1 MRYQL
6 AELNIAKLRAPLD
19 TPLLADFVNGLAR
32 INATADHSDGF
43 VWRLM
48 GDGGDDATALRPF
61 PDAEIIVNMSVWQN
75 VEALQAYTYASD
87 HVDFFRRR
95 AEWFDKLSTPAF
107 VLWWIPQGH
116 IPTLAEAK
124 TRLDALAAHG
134 PTPYAFTFRQRYT
147 VEDWLAHPPQP
158 TA

>member
-1 MRYQL
+1 MSYHL
-6 AELNIAKLRAPLD
+6 AELNIAKLRAPLES
-19 TPLLADFVNGLAR
+19 PLLADFVNGLAR
-32 INATADHSDGF
+32 INAAADHSDGF
-43 VWRLM
+43 VWRLV

-61 PDAEIIVNMSVWQN
+61 PDAEIIINLSVWQS
-75 VEALQAYTYASD
+75 VEALHAYTYKSD
-87 HVDFFRRR
+87 HTDFYRRR
-95 AEWFDKLSTPAF
+95 AEWFDKLDTPAF

-124 TRLDALAAHG
+124 TRLDALVAHG

-147 VEDWLAHPPQP
+147 VEEWLAHPSQP